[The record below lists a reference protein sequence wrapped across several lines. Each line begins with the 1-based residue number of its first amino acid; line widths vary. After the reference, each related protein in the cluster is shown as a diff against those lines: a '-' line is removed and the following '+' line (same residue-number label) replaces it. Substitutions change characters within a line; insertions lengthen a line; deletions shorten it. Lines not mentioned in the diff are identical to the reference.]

1 MSNPKLPPLPAIL
14 IANDLQTGDV
24 VLASPDG
31 WTRNPAQARLA
42 RLPVEAEALLAFGTD
57 AMRHNLVVDAYLV
70 DVTLGAEGIPIP
82 RHFRERFRILGPS
95 NRPDLGKQAEF
106 PGLAHHASA
115 EA

>member
-1 MSNPKLPPLPAIL
+1 MLNAKLPPLPAIL

-31 WTRNPAQARLA
+31 WTRNPAKARLA
-42 RLPVEAEALLAFGTD
+42 SQPEEAEALLSFGTD
-57 AMRHNLVVDAYLV
+57 AMARNVVVDAYLV
-70 DVTLGAEGIPIP
+70 DVTLGAEGVPIP

-106 PGLAHHASA
+106 PGLAHHAQA
-115 EA
+115 EV